1 MDALD
6 VLPCLIKVDPLLGG
20 ILTLPILPL
29 DVRVALPKD
38 TLREILVE
46 GVTEGSAQ
54 WSDTIAL
61 GKSVTP

>member
-29 DVRVALPKD
+29 DVRVALSKD
-38 TLREILVE
+38 PLREILVE
-46 GVTEGSAQ
+46 GVTEGSAVVRYHC
-54 WSDTIAL
+54 TR
-61 GKSVTP
+61 